1 MKTVVVPTKGKG
13 SWLNHYRDTAQTWY
27 KLKSVSF
34 AHTAVCPQL
43 LPMGAP
49 GTSLLWFISTL
60 LSESP
65 VHCCSCLRLRGS
77 LIQHQVVFQPW
88 VRYCTFHEQLQPQPY
103 SESLQEGG
111 EPFCFWQA

>member
-1 MKTVVVPTKGKG
+1 MGLQTAASSSVTGLAWKAEPTWCVPN
-13 SWLNHYRDTAQTWY
+13 SCLQE
-27 KLKSVSF
+27 LL
-34 AHTAVCPQL
+34 VCPCY
-43 LPMGAP
+43 GFFSA
-49 GTSLLWFISTL
+49 L

-65 VHCCSCLRLRGS
+65 KHCFSYLRLRGS

-88 VRYCTFHEQLQPQPY
+88 VRYCIFYEQLQPQPY